1 MKIRQIN
8 QGVYIRKGNCKLEHM
23 IQSWLNNEMPVY
35 CFSNNKKGTSF
46 LTFEQ
51 SVQNL
56 K

>member
-1 MKIRQIN
+1 MKIRQIS
-8 QGVYIRKGNCKLEHM
+8 GCVYTKRKCKLEHM

-35 CFSNNKKGTSF
+35 CFSNKKGTSF

-51 SVQNL
+51 NVQNL